1 MWSTQHFVKMVSI
14 RKKENQQKRQLSH
27 LDETLNDSAIGN
39 SVNVN
44 VSVKETLEQVT
55 NGQPNDFGR
64 LDNSERQNQVIENHI
79 GDKITRAVSSAVMTV
94 ENRTHDAILTAIDN
108 VVIAR
113 IAMAVKS
120 ITGSTGRRINSEV
133 QNPDRE
139 NFVWNIRN
147 TRSGWP
153 EAGWI

>member
-1 MWSTQHFVKMVSI
+1 M
-14 RKKENQQKRQLSH
+14 
-27 LDETLNDSAIGN
+27 
-39 SVNVN
+39 N
-44 VSVKETLEQVT
+44 VSERETLEQEA
-55 NGQPNDFGR
+55 NCQPNDFGR

-108 VVIAR
+108 VVISR

-120 ITGSTGRRINSEV
+120 ITGSTGHRINSEI

-139 NFVWNIRN
+139 HFVWNIRN

-153 EAGWI
+153 QAGWI

>member
-1 MWSTQHFVKMVSI
+1 MVST
-14 RKKENQQKRQLSH
+14 RKKKNQQKRQLSH
-27 LDETLNDSAIGN
+27 LDETLKGSAIGN

-44 VSVKETLEQVT
+44 VSEKETLEQET
-55 NGQPNDFGR
+55 TGQPNDFGR
-64 LDNSERQNQVIENHI
+64 LDDSERQNQVIENHI
-79 GDKITRAVSSAVMTV
+79 DNQITRAVSSAVMTV
-94 ENRTHDAILTAIDN
+94 GNRTHDAILTAVDN

-113 IAMAVKS
+113 VEMAVKS
-120 ITGSTGRRINSEV
+120 ITGSTGHRINSEV

>member
-1 MWSTQHFVKMVSI
+1 MVST
-14 RKKENQQKRQLSH
+14 RKNKNQQKRQLSH

-44 VSVKETLEQVT
+44 VSEKETLEQET
-55 NGQPNDFGR
+55 NGRPNDFGR
-64 LDNSERQNQVIENHI
+64 LENSERQNQVIENHI
-79 GDKITRAVSSAVMTV
+79 DGEITRAVSSAVMTV

-113 IAMAVKS
+113 VEMAVKS
-120 ITGSTGRRINSEV
+120 ITGSTGHWINSEV

-139 NFVWNIRN
+139 NFVWYIRN
-147 TRSGWP
+147 TRSCCP
-153 EAGWI
+153 QAGWI

>member
-1 MWSTQHFVKMVSI
+1 MVST

-27 LDETLNDSAIGN
+27 LEETLNDSAIGN

-44 VSVKETLEQVT
+44 VLEKENLGQET
-55 NGQPNDFGR
+55 NGQHNDFGR

-79 GDKITRAVSSAVMTV
+79 DDQITRAVSSDVMTV
-94 ENRTHDAILTAIDN
+94 ENRKHDAILTAIDN

-113 IAMAVKS
+113 VEMAVKS
-120 ITGSTGRRINSEV
+120 ITGSKGLRINSEV

-139 NFVWNIRN
+139 NFVGYIRN
-147 TRSGWP
+147 TRSCWP
-153 EAGWI
+153 QAGWI

>member
-1 MWSTQHFVKMVSI
+1 MKLVSTQ
-14 RKKENQQKRQLSH
+14 KKQNQQKRQLSH
-27 LDETLNDSAIGN
+27 LDETLIDSAIGN

-44 VSVKETLEQVT
+44 VSEKEALEQET
-55 NGQPNDFGR
+55 NGQHNDSGR
-64 LDNSERQNQVIENHI
+64 LDNSERQNQGIENHI
-79 GDKITRAVSSAVMTV
+79 DDQITRAVDSAVMTV

-113 IAMAVKS
+113 VEMAVKL
-120 ITGSTGRRINSEV
+120 ITGSTGHRINSEI

-139 NFVWNIRN
+139 HFVWNIRN

-153 EAGWI
+153 QAGWI